1 MVRNYSNQLGFTFVG
16 ILIIVGIS
24 GITLSAVGEVWHQS
38 AQREKEKELLFIGN
52 QYRLA
57 LVSYYESTP
66 GGVKQYPQKL
76 EDLLLDKRL
85 PVIKRHLR
93 RLYQDPISKAP
104 FALIK
109 QGDVIIGVHSIS
121 TLKPIKKSGFP
132 ERYLSFAEASTYDEW
147 KFVSASN

>member
-1 MVRNYSNQLGFTFVG
+1 MVKKSINQQGFTFVSL
-16 ILIIVGIS
+16 LIIVGIS
-24 GITLSAVGEVWHQS
+24 GIAMSAVGEVWHQS

-93 RLYQDPISKAP
+93 RLYLDPITKAP
-104 FALIK
+104 LGLVK
-109 QGDVIIGVHSIS
+109 QGESIVGVHSVS
-121 TLKPIKKSGFP
+121 TRKTIKKTGFP
-132 ERYLSFAEASTYDEW
+132 ERYLSFAEATTYEDW
-147 KFVSASN
+147 KFDATSN

>member
-1 MVRNYSNQLGFTFVG
+1 MVRNYSSQQGFTFVG

-24 GITLSAVGEVWHQS
+24 GIALSVVGEIWHQS

-57 LVSYYESTP
+57 IVSYYDSTP

-85 PVIKRHLR
+85 PVTKRHLR

-104 FALIK
+104 LALIK
-109 QGDVIIGVHSIS
+109 QGEAIVGVHSIS
-121 TLKPIKKSGFP
+121 TLKPIKRTGFP
-132 ERYLSFAEASTYDEW
+132 ERYVSFAEASAYDEW
-147 KFVSASN
+147 KFVASSN